1 MNSFLNNLATLA
13 KTVTFVEIPKYNY
26 LNKHYNTVRFYLFV
40 SQQWSG
46 DKISLKIRIK
56 IKNFATNLGIDLA
69 CSPDLP

>member
-13 KTVTFVEIPKYNY
+13 NTVTFLEIPKYNY

-46 DKISLKIRIK
+46 DKITLKIK
-56 IKNFATNLGIDLA
+56 IK
-69 CSPDLP
+69 